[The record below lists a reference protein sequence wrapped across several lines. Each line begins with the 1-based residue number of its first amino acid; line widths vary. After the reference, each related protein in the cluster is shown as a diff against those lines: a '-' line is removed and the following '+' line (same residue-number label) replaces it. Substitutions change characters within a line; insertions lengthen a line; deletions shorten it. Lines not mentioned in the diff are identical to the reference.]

1 MKQCNGAVPLK
12 SVGKMNSITYA
23 QLGIPAHEDCSE
35 KRMVTEGF
43 KMIFPLVGSRMRL
56 TVTLLLT

>member
-1 MKQCNGAVPLK
+1 MKQCNGTVILK
-12 SVGKMNSITYA
+12 SVRKMNRITHA

-43 KMIFPLVGSRMRL
+43 KMIFPLVGSRIRL
-56 TVTLLLT
+56 TVTLVLT